1 MPRFIIPLV
10 SITLCLLIGLAGCA
24 TGNATGWTVPKRT
37 LDEQLALLTDYV
49 EIRLPDSANGP
60 VPAVILFHGCGG
72 LRDLQSTYADAAL
85 EAGYAAV
92 LVDSNRARGLGR
104 FESMTQV
111 CLALRL
117 WGQERAADIHAA
129 IALAEAHPGIDA
141 SQLVLVGW
149 SHGGWTLLEALGASG
164 RAQPTRA
171 LREQP
176 SGLNQNVRGVFLLYP
191 YCGFPLGTSGADLD
205 PSIPVHTILAERDLI
220 APHRDCANLLDQA
233 EGSGVPVD
241 YEIWADITH
250 AFDDADQPAD
260 PRMEYNAGAARE
272 AHARMIEVLD
282 ALFGDTTNR

>member
-1 MPRFIIPLV
+1 MPRIALPLIVIPIGLLV
-10 SITLCLLIGLAGCA
+10 GLAGCA
-24 TGNATGWTVPKRT
+24 VGNSTGWGIPKRT
-37 LDEQLALLTDYV
+37 LDEQVALIEEHV
-49 EIRLPDSANGP
+49 EIRLPDDTNGP
-60 VPAVILFHGCGG
+60 VPAVIFFHGCGG

-85 EAGYAAV
+85 DAGYGAV
-92 LVDSNRARGLGR
+92 LVDSNGARGLGR
-104 FESMTQV
+104 LESMTQV

-117 WGQERAADIHAA
+117 WGQERAADVHAA
-129 IALAEAHPGIDA
+129 IALVEAHPGID
-141 SQLVLVGW
+141 SSHLILTGW
-149 SHGGWTLLEALGASG
+149 SHGGWTILEALGASG
-164 RAQPTRA
+164 QNRAVHALPDQPPA
-171 LREQP
+171 LN
-176 SGLNQNVRGVFLLYP
+176 SHVRSVLLLYP